1 MIILHVGALCFAEL
15 GTVIPKSGA
24 EYAYLF
30 ETFSKQHK
38 FWGPLP
44 AFLCSWVYVVIL
56 RPAEIAVIVLTCAE
70 YSIQPLAGVLGIDA
84 LSADDQ
90 MRVTKLISLLMLFII
105 TYINLSSVKLYVH
118 INNIFSMCKVFAC
131 LVVIGGGI
139 YQLGIGHTEN
149 LASGF
154 QGTTT
159 SPGHIA
165 LAFYNGLWAYDG
177 WSSVTTVTEEIKQP
191 EK

>member
-1 MIILHVGALCFAEL
+1 M
-15 GTVIPKSGA
+15 PRSGA

-30 ETFSKQHK
+30 EAFAKQHK

-70 YSIQPLAGVLGIDA
+70 YSIQPLAGVLGLDQ
-84 LSADDQ
+84 LSIADQ
-90 MRVTKLISLLMLFII
+90 QLVMKLIALLGLGII
-105 TYINLSSVKLYVH
+105 TYINLSSVKLYVR
-118 INNIFSMCKVFAC
+118 INNIFSVCKVFAC

-139 YQLGIGHTEN
+139 YQLVQGRTEN
-149 LASGF
+149 LSKGF
-154 QGTTT
+154 EGTTT
-159 SPGHIA
+159 NPGHIA

-177 WSSVTTVTEEIKQP
+177 WSSVTTVTEEIKRP